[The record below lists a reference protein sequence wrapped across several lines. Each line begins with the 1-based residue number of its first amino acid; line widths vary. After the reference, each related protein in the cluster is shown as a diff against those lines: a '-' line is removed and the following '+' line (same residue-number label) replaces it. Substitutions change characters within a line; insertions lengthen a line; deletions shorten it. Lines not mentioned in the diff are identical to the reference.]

1 MFLGIDSAC
10 PELFLSPIYTLLFLT
25 FLLAMKWPA
34 KLIKQEYMVDFY
46 KDFKAIFLLNNWK
59 FWGYQN
65 SSLSLTPV

>member
-1 MFLGIDSAC
+1 
-10 PELFLSPIYTLLFLT
+10 
-25 FLLAMKWPA
+25 MKWPA

-65 SSLSLTPV
+65 SYLSLTPV

>member
-1 MFLGIDSAC
+1 MSWAFPFTHLHFTIPNIPVGN
-10 PELFLSPIYTLLFLT
+10 EMT
-25 FLLAMKWPA
+25 